1 MPLSATRPLAR
12 GLLALACLS
21 SLSGCGLLL
30 VGGTAATTT
39 VVATDRR
46 TAGEQVDDQTIE
58 LRVSSE
64 MNKAFGEKARVVGT
78 AYAGRLLLVGDVPT
92 DADRQQ
98 AVTIARGITKVRT
111 VDDYIRVGDLTPLS
125 VRTNDTWIT
134 SKVKSQLMTTE
145 NVPFRTI
152 KVTTERG
159 IVYLMGKVTATEGEV
174 AAKVVSSVSGV
185 NKVVKLFQIVS
196 RESLITD
203 PGKPAPVTDTSASG
217 PAAPPASPPAADGGG
232 AQPMPVQ

>member
-1 MPLSATRPLAR
+1 
-12 GLLALACLS
+12 
-21 SLSGCGLLL
+21 
-30 VGGTAATTT
+30 
-39 VVATDRR
+39 
-46 TAGEQVDDQTIE
+46 
-58 LRVSSE
+58 
-64 MNKAFGEKARVVGT
+64 
-78 AYAGRLLLVGDVPT
+78 DVPT

-98 AVTIARGITKVRT
+98 AVSIARGITKVHS

-134 SKVKSQLMTTE
+134 SKVKSQLMTTD

-159 IVYLMGKVTATEGEV
+159 IVYLMGKVTATEGEL
-174 AAKVVSSVSGV
+174 AAKVTSSITGV

-203 PGKPAPVTDTSASG
+203 DGKPAPVTDSS
-217 PAAPPASPPAADGGG
+217 SSS
-232 AQPMPVQ
+232 

>member
-1 MPLSATRPLAR
+1 MTRPLAR
-12 GLLALACLS
+12 CLLSLACLAC
-21 SLSGCGLLL
+21 LSGCGLLV
-30 VGGTAATTT
+30 VGGTAATTAL
-39 VVATDRR
+39 VATDRR

-64 MNKAFGEKARVVGT
+64 MNKAFGDKARIAGM

-98 AVTIARGITKVRT
+98 AVDIARAITKVRE
-111 VDDYIRVGDLTPLS
+111 VDDHIRVGDLTPLS
-125 VRTNDTWIT
+125 VRTNDAWLT
-134 SKVKSQLMTTE
+134 SKVKSQLVAAD

-159 IVYLMGKVTATEGEV
+159 IVYLMGKVTATEGEL
-174 AAKVVSSVSGV
+174 AAKVASGITGV

-203 PGKPAPVTDTSASG
+203 PGAPAPVTDSSASST
-217 PAAPPASPPAADGGG
+217 AASPAGDAGG